1 MTSKQARLSMK
12 ENKWVN
18 IMKSVQYPGKL
29 RLLFLN
35 NNKQQQILLKIG
47 K

>member
-1 MTSKQARLSMK
+1 MTSKQARVSMK

-29 RLLFLN
+29 RLLFL
-35 NNKQQQILLKIG
+35 KDYMVFKTTFS
-47 K
+47 

>member
-1 MTSKQARLSMK
+1 MTSKQARVSMK

-29 RLLFLN
+29 RLLFL
-35 NNKQQQILLKIG
+35 KRLYG
-47 K
+47 F